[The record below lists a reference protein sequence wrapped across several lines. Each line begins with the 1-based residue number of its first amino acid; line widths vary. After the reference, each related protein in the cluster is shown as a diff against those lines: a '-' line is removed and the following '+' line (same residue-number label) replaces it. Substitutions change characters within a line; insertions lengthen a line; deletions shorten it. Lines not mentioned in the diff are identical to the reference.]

1 METIYIHNKY
11 EMEELAKKM
20 ASETKRGDVI
30 LLSGTLGVG
39 KTFFA
44 KAFINSLLDKSEEV
58 VSPTFNLLKVYNTK
72 QFDIYHFDLYRMKKV
87 EELYEIG
94 FEDALHD
101 GVCLIE
107 WPELVYDLIDVP
119 YTKIDIEMGEDED
132 GRVVK
137 ISRSD
142 GYLV

>member
-1 METIYIHNKY
+1 MKEILIHSKE
-11 EMEELAKKM
+11 EMVELAEGM
-20 ASETKRGDVI
+20 AREAKLGDVI

-44 KAFINSLLDKSEEV
+44 KAFVNELLEKKVDV
-58 VSPTFNLLKVYNTK
+58 VSPTFNLLKVYNAK
-72 QFDIYHFDLYRMKKV
+72 EFDIYHFDLYRMKKV

-107 WPELVYDLIDVP
+107 WPELAYDLIDVP
-119 YTKIDIEMGEDED
+119 YIKVDIEMGD
-132 GRVVK
+132 GEEERVVK
-137 ISRSD
+137 VGRSD
-142 GYLV
+142 N